1 MIAPP
6 LQRLTPVHEL
16 PRRLRFKLPRL
27 EHPRLDTAYFA
38 ALLES
43 REGVERVR
51 INRGAGSVVVNY
63 DGQTETREWV
73 LERLAALTA
82 EELSPLGLP
91 AEEEVPDLGGL
102 LVSLAMLAAL
112 PFTPPTLRPAISVT
126 ATWST
131 LWKGIK
137 TLLTHGVKVEV
148 LDAIAVAV
156 ATGRRE
162 YFTAGTTDILLKLG
176 DYLGQ
181 QTARQSDHLV
191 RSLLKPTPTLAWVE
205 RHGALVRVDTRAIQ
219 EGELVVVGPGEAVP
233 IDGVVTNGAAL
244 VNEAALTGESVPVR
258 REVGD
263 AVLSG
268 SALEDGRIKVRA
280 LRVGEE
286 TTMARISRIIAESLK
301 ARSTTQQL
309 AEELANQRV
318 YVTLGLGG
326 ATYLLTGDAR
336 RLAAVFLVDYA
347 CALKLGTPVA
357 FKSGLYQAAR
367 HSVLFKGSQAM
378 EDLARVDT
386 LVFDK
391 TGTLTHGL
399 LEVTDVRPLPLA
411 AWSEEKLLALVASL
425 EEHATHP
432 LALAVVRRARE
443 EALAHVDHGDV
454 EFMVAHGL
462 STLVDG
468 QRILV
473 GSRHYL
479 EEHQG
484 LCFDPYQDII
494 ESYEAQGKS
503 LLYIAAERTPIG
515 LIALRDT
522 LRPETPQVLEHLKAL
537 GVERLVMLTGDR
549 RNKAE
554 ALAQQLGMDEVHAE
568 MRPEDKANVIKAL
581 KAQGHVVAFVG
592 DGVNDGPALVSA
604 DVGLSMPRG
613 AMIARETADI
623 LLLEDRLEDL
633 ATARELAARTMDLIR
648 DNFRLAAGINSAI
661 VLGAAL
667 GWLSPVATSV
677 LHNGT
682 TIALLLN
689 ALSGVSLSRR
699 TTDRLID
706 SLRTLKDAY
715 SA

>member
-1 MIAPP
+1 MK
-6 LQRLTPVHEL
+6 PVHEL
-16 PRRLRFKLPRL
+16 PRRLRFKLPML
-27 EHPRLDTAYFA
+27 ERPTVDSTYVA

-43 REGVERVR
+43 RDGVERVR
-51 INRGAGSVVVNY
+51 VNRGAASLVVNY
-63 DGQTETREWV
+63 DGQAETRAWLV
-73 LERLAALTA
+73 QRLAALPV
-82 EELSPLGLP
+82 EELSPLGLAP
-91 AEEEVPDLGGL
+91 HEEVTDLGDL
-102 LVSLAMLAAL
+102 LISLAVLAVL
-112 PFTPPTLRPAISVT
+112 PFTPRALRPVISIT

-137 TLLTHGVKVEV
+137 TLFTQGVKVEV
-148 LDAIAVAV
+148 LDAVAVGV

-176 DYLGQ
+176 DYLGK

-191 RSLLKPTPTLAWVE
+191 KSLLKPAPTLAWVE
-205 RHGALVRVDTRAIQ
+205 RNGALVQVNTREI
-219 EGELVVVGPGEAVP
+219 EERELVVVGPGEAIP
-233 IDGVVTNGAAL
+233 IDGKVIDGTAL

-268 SALEDGRIKVRA
+268 SALEDGRLKVRA

-286 TTMARISRIIAESLK
+286 TTMARISRLIAESLR
-301 ARSTTQQL
+301 ARSKTQQL

-318 YVTLGLGG
+318 YLTLGFGG

-391 TGTLTHGL
+391 TGTLTYGL
-399 LEVTDVRPLPLA
+399 LEVTDVCPLPPA
-411 AWSEEKLLALVASL
+411 SWSEEKLLALVASL

-454 EFMVAHGL
+454 DCMIAHGL
-462 STLVDG
+462 STRVSG
-468 QRILV
+468 KRILV

-479 EEHQG
+479 EEHEG
-484 LCFDPYQDII
+484 LSFGRYHEII
-494 ESYEAQGKS
+494 EGYEAEGKS
-503 LLYIAAERTPIG
+503 LLYIAPGKTPIG

-522 LRPETPQVLEHLKAL
+522 LRSETPQVLQRLKDL
-537 GVERLVMLTGDR
+537 GIKRLVMLTGDQH
-549 RNKAE
+549 NKAE
-554 ALAQQLGMDEVHAE
+554 AMAKELGIDEVYAE
-568 MRPEDKANVIKAL
+568 MRPEEKAEVIKAL
-581 KAQGHVVAFVG
+581 KAQGRMVAFVG
-592 DGVNDGPALVSA
+592 DGVNDGPALASA

-633 ATARELAARTMDLIR
+633 ANARDLAGRTMGLIR
-648 DNFRLAAGINSAI
+648 NNFRLAAGINSAI

-699 TTDRLID
+699 TTDQLID
-706 SLRTLKDAY
+706 SLRTLRQAY

>member
-1 MIAPP
+1 M
-6 LQRLTPVHEL
+6 TPVHEL
-16 PRRLRFKLPRL
+16 PHRLRFKLPVLGQARV
-27 EHPRLDTAYFA
+27 DSAYLA

-43 REGVERVR
+43 REGVEGVRV
-51 INRGAGSVVVNY
+51 NRGATSVVVNY
-63 DGQTETREWV
+63 DGRIETREWLV
-73 LERLAALTA
+73 ERLAAFTFD
-82 EELSPLGLP
+82 ELSQMGLP
-91 AEEEVPDLGGL
+91 TEEEAPDLGDL
-102 LVSLAMLAAL
+102 LVSLMVLTAL
-112 PFTPPTLRPAISVT
+112 PFTPRALRPAISVT

-137 TLLTHGVKVEV
+137 TLFTQGVKVEV
-148 LDAIAVAV
+148 LDAVAVAV

-162 YFTAGTTDILLKLG
+162 YFTAGATDILLKLG
-176 DYLGQ
+176 DYLGK

-191 RSLLKPTPTLAWVE
+191 KSLLKPAPTLAWVA
-205 RHGALVRVDTRAIQ
+205 RNGVLVQVDTREIQ
-219 EGELVVVGPGEAVP
+219 EGELVVVGPGEAIP
-233 IDGVVTNGAAL
+233 IDGKVAEGTAL

-268 SALEDGRIKVRA
+268 SALEDGRLKVQA

-286 TTMARISRIIAESLK
+286 TTMARISRLIAQSLK
-301 ARSTTQQL
+301 ARSKTQQL

-318 YVTLGLGG
+318 YLTLGLGG
-326 ATYLLTGDAR
+326 ATYLLTGDAH

-347 CALKLGTPVA
+347 CAIKLGTPVA

-378 EDLARVDT
+378 EDLARVGT

-399 LEVTDVRPLPLA
+399 LEVTDVCPLPPA
-411 AWSEEKLLALVASL
+411 TWSEEKLLALVASL

-462 STLVDG
+462 STRVDG
-468 QRILV
+468 KRILV

-479 EEHQG
+479 EEHEG
-484 LCFDPYQDII
+484 LSFDRYHDII
-494 ESYEAQGKS
+494 EAYEAEGKS
-503 LLYIAAERTPIG
+503 LLYVASGKTPIG
-515 LIALRDT
+515 LIALRDM
-522 LRPETPQVLEHLKAL
+522 LRRETPQVLERLKAL
-537 GVERLVMLTGDR
+537 GVKRFVMLTGDQHS
-549 RNKAE
+549 KAE
-554 ALAQQLGMDEVHAE
+554 ALAKQLGMDEVYAE
-568 MRPEDKANVIKAL
+568 VRPEEKADVVKGL
-581 KAQGHVVAFVG
+581 KAQGQRVAFVG
-592 DGVNDGPALVSA
+592 DGVNDGPALASA
-604 DVGLSMPRG
+604 DVALSMPRG

-633 ATARELAARTMDLIR
+633 ANARELAGRTMRLIR
-648 DNFRLAAGINSAI
+648 SNFRLAGGINSAI
-661 VLGAAL
+661 VLGAAM
-667 GWLSPVATSV
+667 GWLSPVSTSV

-689 ALSGVSLSRR
+689 ALSGVSLSQR
-699 TTDRLID
+699 TTDQLID
-706 SLRTLKDAY
+706 SLRTLREAY
-715 SA
+715 TD

>member
-1 MIAPP
+1 M
-6 LQRLTPVHEL
+6 TPVHEL
-16 PRRLRFKLPRL
+16 SCRLRFKLPVLARATV
-27 EHPRLDTAYFA
+27 DSAYFA

-51 INRGAGSVVVNY
+51 VNRGAASVVVNY
-63 DGQTETREWV
+63 DGQAETRDWLV
-73 LERLAALTA
+73 ERLATLTA
-82 EELSPLGLP
+82 RELSLRGLLP
-91 AEEEVPDLGGL
+91 EEESPDLGDL
-102 LVSLAMLAAL
+102 LVSLAVLAAL
-112 PFTPPTLRPAISVT
+112 PFTPRTLRPAISVT

-137 TLLTHGVKVEV
+137 TLFTQGVKVEV

-162 YFTAGTTDILLKLG
+162 YFTAGTTNILLKLG
-176 DYLGQ
+176 DYLGK

-191 RSLLKPTPTLAWVE
+191 KSLLKPAPTRAWVE
-205 RHGALVRVDTRAIQ
+205 RSGALVQVDTRAIE
-219 EGELVVVGPGEAVP
+219 EGEFVVVGPGEAIP
-233 IDGVVTNGAAL
+233 IDGKVADGTAL

-268 SALEDGRIKVRA
+268 SALEEGRLKVQA

-286 TTMARISRIIAESLK
+286 TTMARISRLIAESLK
-301 ARSTTQQL
+301 ARSKTQQL

-318 YVTLGLGG
+318 YLTLGLGG
-326 ATYLLTGDAR
+326 ATFLLTGDAR

-347 CALKLGTPVA
+347 CAIKLGTPVA

-386 LVFDK
+386 MVFDK
-391 TGTLTHGL
+391 TGTLTYGL
-399 LEVTDVRPLPLA
+399 LEVTDVRPLPPST
-411 AWSEEKLLALVASL
+411 WSEEKLLALVASL

-454 EFMVAHGL
+454 AFMVAHGL
-462 STLVDG
+462 STQVDG
-468 QRILV
+468 KRILV

-479 EEHQG
+479 EEHEG
-484 LCFDPYQDII
+484 LSFDRYHNAI
-494 ESYEAQGKS
+494 EAYEAEGKS
-503 LLYIAAERTPIG
+503 LLYIAAEKTPIG

-522 LRPETPQVLEHLKAL
+522 LRPETPRVLERLKAL
-537 GVERLVMLTGDR
+537 GVERLVMLTGDQ

-554 ALAQQLGMDEVHAE
+554 VLASDLGMDEVYAE
-568 MRPEDKANVIKAL
+568 MPPEDKAEVIKAL
-581 KAQGHVVAFVG
+581 KAQGRVVAFVG
-592 DGVNDGPALVSA
+592 DGVNDGPALASA

-633 ATARELAARTMDLIR
+633 ANARDLAGRTMGLIR
-648 DNFRLAAGINSAI
+648 NNFRLASGINSAI
-661 VLGAAL
+661 VLGAAF
-667 GWLSPVATSV
+667 GWLSPVTTSV

-699 TTDRLID
+699 TTEQLID
-706 SLRTLKDAY
+706 NLRTLQAAY
-715 SA
+715 SV